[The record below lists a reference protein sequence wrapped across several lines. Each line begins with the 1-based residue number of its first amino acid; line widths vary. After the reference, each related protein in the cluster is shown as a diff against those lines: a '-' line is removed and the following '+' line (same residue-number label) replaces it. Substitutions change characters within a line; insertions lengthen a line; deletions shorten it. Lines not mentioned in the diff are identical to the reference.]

1 MLKKIITA
9 ATRADIDN
17 IIDIIESKYK
27 DDYEWVPVGGNYSNL
42 STLQMLDKGE
52 NGVIERITNAIDA
65 VLEKEYQKNPDK
77 SLKNPRQTSEKYFGI
92 KGGNLTNY
100 ETKEIPSELRN
111 LVEVRVLESGQLGRP
126 TIEIRDRG
134 IGISAENIGKTILS
148 LQSGN
153 KLDKFYL
160 AGTFGQ
166 GGSTAIPFSPYVL
179 IVSKVDPY
187 FDSSN
192 KVAFTITKSVDDL
205 GYKAPVYMYLIQKS
219 TGYPFA
225 IVDSDNEFDSGTS
238 VKQIG
243 MDINQYGRSSAIA
256 PGDLSILHFINKK
269 LFNPIL
275 PINVIELRD
284 KVAHEVIKNNNN
296 KRLSTGVNSR
306 LNTSDKILEKGEL
319 ETNYSYGGKVKLN
332 YWIVSTYEDY
342 KNFNDKMT
350 PVLYTINGQVQGV
363 ETSNLF
369 NKINKPYLHGHLVV
383 NVDCDYIT
391 AVKSR
396 LFTSDRARFQ
406 DNSYSSELRDKVKY
420 LLENDQELVR
430 YNKFFKEKML
440 SDNKDD
446 LSAILNKKI
455 ENKLKMFISS
465 GGIGKVKKEQEFV
478 NIKPPRPLV
487 DPPELFDFPTF
498 LKITNKDPMEVELT
512 KTVLINYN
520 SDAKETFDI
529 ESKIQLYTKDESK
542 LLFDGFKYYA
552 QGHGIVMFKFSSD
565 VKVGDSFELK
575 MYLKDNE
582 QNPDYTSTIHINVI
596 DKKTENVGE
605 NKTEQTPPIKT
616 YAHFRDDQYFQQYF
630 SDDEE
635 LPSIINI
642 EEESIDIH
650 INMENR
656 NIRKLVENINKN
668 GENSEVSKV
677 ITDEYKTQIAFYH
690 LLIQLNQDKLPEEKK
705 LDLEQQNNELK
716 RAALLITSMINDN
729 LQVYITEGGSENE
742 LTRNDSEI

>member
-1 MLKKIITA
+1 MLKKIINA
-9 ATRADIDN
+9 ATKADIEN

-27 DDYEWVPVGGNYSNL
+27 DDYDWVPVGGNYSNL

-65 VLEKEYQKNPDK
+65 VLEKEYQKKPDK
-77 SLKNPRQTSEKYFGI
+77 SLRNPRQTSEKYFGI

-179 IVSKVDPY
+179 IVSKVDSY
-187 FDSSN
+187 FDNSN
-192 KVAFTITKSVDDL
+192 RVAFTITKSVDDL

-219 TGYPFA
+219 TGCPFTV
-225 IVDSDNEFDSGTS
+225 IDNDNEFDSGTS

-306 LNTSDKILEKGEL
+306 LNVSDKILEKGEL

-332 YWIVSTYEDY
+332 YWIVDTFEDY

-369 NKINKPYLHGHLVV
+369 NKINKPYLHGHLIV

-406 DNSYSSELRDKVKY
+406 DNSYSSELREKVKY

-446 LSAILNKKI
+446 LSTILNKKI

-465 GGIGKVKKEQEFV
+465 GGIGKVRKEPSF
-478 NIKPPRPLV
+478 IDPKPPRPPV

-520 SDAKETFDI
+520 SDAKESFDI
-529 ESKIQLYTKDESK
+529 ESNIQLYTEDESK

-552 QGHGIVMFKFSSD
+552 QGHGIVMFKFSSE

-582 QNPDYTSTIHINVI
+582 ENPDYTSTIHINVV

-605 NKTEQTPPIKT
+605 EKTQQVPPINT
-616 YAHFRDDQYFQQYF
+616 YTHFRDDPFFQQYF

-642 EEESIDIH
+642 EEESIDVH

-668 GENSEVSKV
+668 GENSEVSKG
-677 ITDEYKTQIAFYH
+677 IIEEYKTQIAFYH
-690 LLIQLNQDKLPEEKK
+690 LLIHVNQDKLPEDKK
-705 LDLEQQNNELK
+705 LDLEEQNNELK

-729 LQVYITEGGSENE
+729 LQVYITEGDSKNE
-742 LTRNDSEI
+742 FARNDSEV

>member
-1 MLKKIITA
+1 MLKKVLNAVTK
-9 ATRADIDN
+9 ADIEN
-17 IIDIIESKYK
+17 IIDIVESKYK

-65 VLEKEYQKNPDK
+65 VLEKEYQINPDI

-100 ETKEIPSELRN
+100 QTKDIPSELRN
-111 LVEVRVLESGQLGRP
+111 LVEVRILESGQLGRP

-134 IGISAENIGKTILS
+134 IGISTENFGKTILS
-148 LQSGN
+148 LQGGN

-179 IVSKVDPY
+179 YVSKVDPH

-192 KVAFTITKSVDDL
+192 RVAFTITKSVDDL
-205 GYKAPVYMYLIQKS
+205 GYKTPVYMYLVQKS
-219 TGYPFA
+219 TGNPFT
-225 IVDSDNEFDSGTS
+225 IVDTDNEFDAGTS

-256 PGDLSILHFINKK
+256 PGDASILHFINKK

-284 KVAHEVIKNNNN
+284 KVAHEVISNNNN

-306 LNTSDKILEKGEL
+306 LNSSDKVLEKGEL
-319 ETNYSYGGKVKLN
+319 ETNYSYGGKVKLS
-332 YWIVSTYEDY
+332 YWIINTVDDY
-342 KNFNDKMT
+342 KNFNDKAT

-369 NKINKPYLHGHLVV
+369 NRINKPYLHGHLIV

-391 AVKSR
+391 EVKSR

-430 YNKFFKEKML
+430 FNKYFKEKML
-440 SDNKDD
+440 TDNKED
-446 LSAILNKKI
+446 LSSILNKKI
-455 ENKLKMFISS
+455 ENKLKMFLSS
-465 GGIGKVKKEQEFV
+465 GGIGKIKKEPEFV
-478 NIKPPRPLV
+478 DPVNPPQPV

-512 KTVLINYN
+512 KTVLLNYN
-520 SDAKETFDI
+520 SDANESFDL
-529 ESKIQLYTKDESK
+529 ESNIQFYTPDESK
-542 LLFDGFKYYA
+542 LLFDGFKYYS
-552 QGHGIVMFKFSSD
+552 QGHGIVMFKFSSE
-565 VKVGDSFELK
+565 VKIGDSFELK

-582 QNPDYTSTIHINVI
+582 QNPDYTSTIHINVVQ
-596 DKKTENVGE
+596 KKTEEVGDE
-605 NKTEQTPPIKT
+605 KTKQTPPINT
-616 YAHFRDDQYFQQYF
+616 YEHFRDDQFFQQYF
-630 SDDEE
+630 ADDED
-635 LPSIINI
+635 LPSIINM

-656 NIRKLVENINKN
+656 NIRKLIENINRN
-668 GENSEVSKV
+668 DENTNACKIISQ
-677 ITDEYKTQIAFYH
+677 EYETQIAFYH
-690 LLIQLNQDKLPEEKK
+690 LLIQMNQDKLSEDKRLDPEE
-705 LDLEQQNNELK
+705 QSNELK

-729 LQVYITEGGSENE
+729 LQVYITEGDDRDEFTG
-742 LTRNDSEI
+742 NDSEV